1 MAKFEVVEDDDQ
13 VVPLKTPA
21 PDRAGLSMLALGLKT
36 LSARAVAAVADLFT
50 LTTVGLTFW
59 LAYTV
64 KTDPTM
70 YQLVLIATFC
80 CFVLAANWIVR
91 REK

>member
-1 MAKFEVVEDDDQ
+1 MADRKPAFEVIESDDE
-13 VVPLKTPA
+13 PIPA
-21 PDRAGLSMLALGLKT
+21 PKRDTALLLLALKS

-59 LAYTV
+59 LAYMV
-64 KTDPTM
+64 KTDPTV
-70 YQLVLIATFC
+70 YQLVLVATFC